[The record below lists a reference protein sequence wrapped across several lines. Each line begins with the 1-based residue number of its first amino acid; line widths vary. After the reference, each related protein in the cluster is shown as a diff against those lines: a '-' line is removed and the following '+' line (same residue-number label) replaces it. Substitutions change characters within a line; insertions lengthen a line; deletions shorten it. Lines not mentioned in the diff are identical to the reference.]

1 MRSCIPNI
9 LQVEKSFTHNGNLVS
24 EVIPYSNPKQH
35 DFPEVK
41 TKEADKIPE
50 TLSKD
55 TIEKEQT
62 LPGKNLQETLAMFEA
77 FMKHGHVFHQIT
89 SNTETTLKY
98 INIQGESNTLTSPI
112 PSLTP
117 LASSIEIHGTE
128 VVNVEDMTTIEPEEM
143 PSLEFFFNKKWKDI
157 VQR

>member
-1 MRSCIPNI
+1 VLPS
-9 LQVEKSFTHNGNLVS
+9 
-24 EVIPYSNPKQH
+24 SNPKKH
-35 DFPEVK
+35 DFTKVK
-41 TKEADKIPE
+41 TKEYDKTPD

-55 TIEKEQT
+55 TIVKEQT
-62 LPGKNLQETLAMFEA
+62 LPGKTSQEKMPMFEA